1 MRSPLLRW
9 MIRPLA
15 LAGLLGALLMLA
27 GMGVLVGNAQ
37 QQVRNAKI
45 TVTANPYPAVDAG
58 VLRQIKRSATTGAI
72 LVSLS
77 TGLPTRPQHWTHFST
92 DALGNYSYASDTA
105 FPGPLVPQTPV
116 PTVITP
122 RALPL
127 AAGLGILLG
136 TLFIA
141 AARWGGSRKPTD
153 ERPPYV

>member
-1 MRSPLLRW
+1 MRRGLLRW
-9 MIRPLA
+9 TTRPLA

-27 GMGVLVGNAQ
+27 GTGLLVGNAQ

-45 TVTANPYPAVDAG
+45 TVIVDPYPAVDAD
-58 VLRQIKRSATTGAI
+58 VLRQIKRNATTGAI
-72 LVSLS
+72 LDSLS

-92 DALGNYSYASDTA
+92 DALGGYSYASDGA

-116 PTVITP
+116 PTGITP

-136 TLFIA
+136 TLFLA
-141 AARWGGSRKPTD
+141 AARWRSRQRPTAAM
-153 ERPPYV
+153 PASS